1 MTFDKS
7 RKTILVVDDEPEIR
21 EMMSDYLRDSLGY
34 QVLNAPDG
42 RDALDHIIGKH
53 HVDLILSDINM
64 PIMKGFDFLSEVRRS
79 HPEIKRVLITAYNV
93 EEYLEMAMKHEVGNI
108 FVKST
113 PFDFKCLAVMLENL
127 ISEDIFGAQRYFDG
141 NTVGHNIKITRGDD
155 LHREADRAISFLP
168 NRYVRQRL
176 GLVLLELLT
185 NAVFYGIRKED
196 PKAKENWNYDFELS
210 PEEAI
215 DLSVAYDEEKYAISV
230 TDNGGRLR
238 KSDVLYWLHRQVARD
253 ESGIPLGVYD
263 FHGRGFFIA
272 RKYID
277 RLIVNI
283 AEGRRTEVIIIN
295 YVKNVQRGSK
305 PLSINEI

>member
-21 EMMSDYLRDSLGY
+21 EMMSDYLRDSQGY
-34 QVLNAPDG
+34 RVLNAGNG
-42 RDALDHIIGKH
+42 REALDTMIGKEH
-53 HVDLILSDINM
+53 IDLILSDINM
-64 PIMKGFDFLSEVRRS
+64 PVMKGFDFLSEVRKS
-79 HPEIKRVLITAYNV
+79 HPQIKRVLITAYNV
-93 EEYLEMAMKHEVGNI
+93 EEYLELAMEHEVGNI
-108 FVKST
+108 FVKTT
-113 PFDFKCLAVMLENL
+113 PFDFQGLSIMLENL
-127 ISEDIFGAQRYFDG
+127 ISEDIFGVQRYFGGD
-141 NTVGHNIKITRGDD
+141 TIRHSLKISRGDE
-155 LHREADRAISFLP
+155 LHRDADRAISFLP
-168 NRYVRQRL
+168 KGYVRQRL

-185 NAVFYGIRKED
+185 NAVFYGMRKED
-196 PKAKENWNYDFELS
+196 PKTKENWNYDFDLS

-215 DLSVAYDEEKYAISV
+215 DLAVAYDKEKYAIAV

-253 ESGIPLGVYD
+253 GGGIPLGVYD

-283 AEGRRTEVIIIN
+283 AEGKKTEVIIIN
-295 YVKNVQRGSK
+295 YLKNTRSGSK
-305 PLSINEI
+305 PLCINEL